1 MGQITKQ
8 VALYIGLLLV
18 CSSFTLIFPFYPK
31 IAESKGVDLW
41 LIGLIFSLNP
51 IVNVLCTPF
60 LGKYMHKIGR
70 KRIVVASFVM
80 TGLSMFILCPIEMS
94 DKETL
99 LILSVISRICSGFAV
114 SFVFTSVT
122 SIFVSDYPDN
132 VLIMIGR
139 MEAAVGIGL
148 ILGPIIGTGLYFMQL
163 FGALIFSGGLVILFA
178 PIASK
183 MLGTFHDLKTT
194 NAEVNSL
201 PLLLKPKIFLTLM
214 MDAAFLFSYGLI
226 ATVLEV
232 HLDHFG
238 FNSLEV
244 AMVFVMGSVL
254 YLIISFVGGHWLKH
268 SNERLCMAIGVLSL
282 AVGYL
287 MLAPWRVIFPNEVW
301 VVILSIPFIS
311 LGQCFCYSIFYIVFS
326 IPYMQRS
333 ACEDYGYKKSDM
345 LDEQICS
352 YSVTACGIGE
362 IIGPIYAGMV
372 TDFYGIEICCVLIS
386 GVSVVYCIIFIIGTG
401 MVSDLCKRKHIKI
414 DNISELEA
422 SITK

>member
-1 MGQITKQ
+1 MGQIAKQ
-8 VALYIGLLLV
+8 IALYIGLLLV

-31 IAESKGVDLW
+31 IAESKGIDLW

-51 IVNVLCTPF
+51 IANVLCTPF

-94 DKETL
+94 DKGTL
-99 LILSVISRICSGFAV
+99 LALSVVSRICSGFAA
-114 SFVFTSVT
+114 SFVFTAVT

-132 VLIMIGR
+132 MLVMIGR
-139 MEAAVGIGL
+139 MEAAVGVGL
-148 ILGPIIGTGLYFMQL
+148 TLGPIIGAGLYFMQL
-163 FGALIFSGGLVILFA
+163 FGALIFLGGLVTLFT

-183 MLGTFHDLKTT
+183 MLGTFRDLKTT
-194 NAEVNSL
+194 HTEVNSL

-214 MDAAFLFSYGLI
+214 MDIAFLFSYGLI

-244 AMVFVMGSVL
+244 AMIFVMESGL
-254 YLIISFVGGHWLKH
+254 YLIISFAGGHWLKH
-268 SNERLCMAIGVLSL
+268 SNERLCMTIGVLSL

-287 MLAPWRVIFPNEVW
+287 MLAPWTVIFPNEVW

-311 LGQCFCYSIFYIVFS
+311 LGQCFCYMFS

-333 ACEDYGYKKSDM
+333 AGEDYGYKRSDM

-372 TDFYGIEICCVLIS
+372 TDFYGIEMCCVLIS
-386 GVSVVYCIIFIIGTG
+386 GASVVYCITFIIGTG
-401 MVSDLCKRKHIKI
+401 MISDLCKRKHIKI